1 MKQRRQVSKI
11 SQLEQ
16 CRPVAPDQGR
26 SSKDSGL
33 VLSFESGLCCLGPQ
47 MRNGTVMELEKAAAN
62 GVEYHPQAKAANDFI
77 GAALKLR
84 AGLRRKEGSIS

>member
-1 MKQRRQVSKI
+1 
-11 SQLEQ
+11 
-16 CRPVAPDQGR
+16 
-26 SSKDSGL
+26 
-33 VLSFESGLCCLGPQ
+33 
-47 MRNGTVMELEKAAAN
+47 MELEKAAAN